1 MRVSLGLLFLF
12 SGLVFGQADHL
23 VFSEVVL
30 TPSDGEYVQI
40 TNPTAD
46 DIDMSD
52 YYLTDAT
59 DGSGNAY
66 YNLPSGSGFWSGSGF
81 DFICFCAQYYEITK
95 RLLLQDVPETPNCM
109 NKDLFYHIHQNISSG
124 T

>member
-40 TNPTAD
+40 TNPTAN

-66 YNLPSGSGFWSGSGF
+66 YNLPSGSGYWSG
-81 DFICFCAQYYEITK
+81 C
-95 RLLLQDVPETPNCM
+95 LLYTSPSPRDVEESRMP
-109 NKDLFYHIHQNISSG
+109 SSA
-124 T
+124 

>member
-1 MRVSLGLLFLF
+1 MHVFFGFLFLF
-12 SGLVFGQADHL
+12 SGMVSGQADHL

-30 TPSDGEYVQI
+30 TPSDGEYVEI
-40 TNPTAD
+40 TNPTAN

-66 YNLPSGSGFWSGSGF
+66 YNLPAGSSYWSGSSF
-81 DFICFCAQYYEITK
+81 DFICKLYS
-95 RLLLQDVPETPNCM
+95 QD
-109 NKDLFYHIHQNISSG
+109 KIYF
-124 T
+124 

>member
-1 MRVSLGLLFLF
+1 MHVFFGFLFLF
-12 SGLVFGQADHL
+12 SGMVSGQADHL

-30 TPSDGEYVQI
+30 TPSDGEYVEI
-40 TNPTAD
+40 TNPTAN

-66 YNLPSGSGFWSGSGF
+66 YNLPSGTGYWSG
-81 DFICFCAQYYEITK
+81 
-95 RLLLQDVPETPNCM
+95 
-109 NKDLFYHIHQNISSG
+109 
-124 T
+124 